1 MLVAQNSL
9 GPVCPVP
16 LTVRGTIVDHL
27 RRLCTHH
34 LIPIIIHLRARYVA
48 RSKIWS
54 RIYRVR
60 LRSWCVCVVSTAV
73 QTGPISGPHP
83 GTSPPD
89 HRGPRAPVV
98 RVVWR
103 CGRCPASVVGSPC
116 AGQRVRAAWFLIC
129 KKRACR
135 DTNLTNIKQLNFC
148 CVLGRVV
155 SAYTYP
161 LMIVARRE
169 KRAH

>member
-60 LRSWCVCVVSTAV
+60 LRSRCVSVVSTAV

-89 HRGPRAPVV
+89 HRGPRAPESAAS
-98 RVVWR
+98 WR
-103 CGRCPASVVGSPC
+103 CGRCPALVSGLRGRARASARPGFRFAKSRAVGPLLRSIVYSSIFAVC
-116 AGQRVRAAWFLIC
+116 EVESLAFILI
-129 KKRACR
+129 
-135 DTNLTNIKQLNFC
+135 
-148 CVLGRVV
+148 
-155 SAYTYP
+155 
-161 LMIVARRE
+161 
-169 KRAH
+169 H